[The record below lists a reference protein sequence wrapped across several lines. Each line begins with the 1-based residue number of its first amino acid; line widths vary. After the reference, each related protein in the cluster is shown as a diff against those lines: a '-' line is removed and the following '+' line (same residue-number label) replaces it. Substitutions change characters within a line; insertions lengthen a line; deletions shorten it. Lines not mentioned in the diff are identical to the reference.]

1 MTQIQSTSYELSL
14 LYSDSAWLRLATPPS
29 VAASQNVQGSPKLL
43 TFSSFNFPK
52 NFMSRTFS
60 YMLTSIPATL
70 DTNLSSHI
78 GVHRCETT
86 GFAIPLQSHTRSS
99 LAFVYSNFILA
110 LWAKEY
116 RLRPWRR
123 TVYCF
128 ADRSRKAVL
137 RFFLQV
143 RILRNPSPPMYKPMP
158 QLTTP
163 TKTSRKRYFM
173 TDSLTANSDNP
184 ELQMD
189 RLENV
194 SMATLSTNV
203 H

>member
-1 MTQIQSTSYELSL
+1 MTQLQPGRS
-14 LYSDSAWLRLATPPS
+14 WQHLRPS
-29 VAASQNVQGSPKLL
+29 VAVSQNVQGSPK
-43 TFSSFNFPK
+43 FSSFNFPK

-137 RFFLQV
+137 RFFLRV
-143 RILRNPSPPMYKPMP
+143 RIL
-158 QLTTP
+158 
-163 TKTSRKRYFM
+163 
-173 TDSLTANSDNP
+173 
-184 ELQMD
+184 
-189 RLENV
+189 
-194 SMATLSTNV
+194 
-203 H
+203 